1 MPFPNRTR
9 LISLE
14 RYPIVNLLEAPPE
27 LETLDSD
34 LQWWWENLLSRMTCW
49 AHVNSLWVL
58 CHQLSNTFRWGA
70 QSFPLHRW
78 RKWVWG
84 WHSLLLITQ
93 EWTPISGDPEPKSSL
108 CCIPEAR
115 VAVYTEGIHCV
126 SPPPLSSR
134 CFCLAL
140 LPTPSLIETGP
151 VNCYLSLLTI
161 GVHTSF

>member
-1 MPFPNRTR
+1 MSILCGYCVINF
-9 LISLE
+9 LIHFDE
-14 RYPIVNLLEAPPE
+14 G
-27 LETLDSD
+27 
-34 LQWWWENLLSRMTCW
+34 
-49 AHVNSLWVL
+49 HK
-58 CHQLSNTFRWGA
+58 
-70 QSFPLHRW
+70 SFPLHRW

-84 WHSLLLITQ
+84 WHSLLPMTQ
-93 EWTPISGDPEPKSSL
+93 EWTPKPKPKSSL

-134 CFCLAL
+134 GFCLAL

-161 GVHTSF
+161 GVHTNFLTFNINARTNDRRNPPWLEQWRPTKPVLITRVIKEGAAGFMGA